1 MSLNCQDNCQTACG
15 YAGLGL
21 EAVHYGD
28 DGDCGCTCGGCPMV
42 APGGGMP
49 NKKPMRKMRFGGMNP
64 VQQRSIG
71 VNPSRGGFFSLPSG
85 ERNFGQQGAL
95 PYDQQLN
102 MNHKSNFA
110 HSNASG
116 CGYSNMNHSN
126 FGANTASNTWSGAQ
140 TNVGPQD
147 RIYAGNYASGE
158 RYSNFLPCNDSM
170 DCGGASGCENNGGQW
185 GWYCVGGDCTS
196 LCMDSNLNSTA
207 CPTTP
212 VPPRGVE
219 SGGFDRKPMRARQPK
234 RLARRRG
241 R

>member
-1 MSLNCQDNCQTACG
+1 MSLNCESSCGTYCGERGLYGYSITSSGCKCDCG
-15 YAGLGL
+15 YCREGNQL
-21 EAVHYGD
+21 
-28 DGDCGCTCGGCPMV
+28 
-42 APGGGMP
+42 P
-49 NKKPMRKMRFGGMNP
+49 NKKPIRKRKMRFGGMNP
-64 VQQRSIG
+64 VPQRNIV
-71 VNPSRGGFFSLPSG
+71 VNPSRGSFFSVPQD